1 MLFSSPI
8 FLYFF
13 LPITLLCYF
22 LSPKKIKNYTLLLSS
37 LIFYGWGGISF
48 LLLLLTSVLINYVSG
63 ILVSNSK
70 TAKGKKNVLAIGVV
84 LNLLLLL
91 YFKYANFFV
100 ENLNLISPVEL
111 KISKII
117 LPIGISF
124 FTFQAMSYLIDV
136 YRGTANV
143 QKNFA
148 KLMLYVSLFPQLVA
162 GPIVRYKDVAEQIDE
177 RRVTFDKFTSGIRRF
192 MLGLMRKVLIA
203 NPMAVIADQAFS
215 TNPDLLTPAMAWL
228 GIIAYSIQ
236 IYYDFAGYSDMAIGL
251 GRMFGFEFLE
261 NFNFPYFAKSVKDFW
276 HRWHISLSTWF
287 KDYVYIPL
295 GGNRF
300 GEGRTY
306 LNLTIVF
313 LVTGFW
319 HGAAWNFVVWGMI
332 HGLFLILE
340 RHLLKSTLKVLPTFI
355 QRTYTLLVV
364 MIAWVFFRANNI
376 FDAWAYLKTM
386 FGVNRSVFYNNR
398 VFEFIDLQTILIFT
412 IAVLGSTPVLQKINV
427 LWNTY
432 NLRSKNDFSFY
443 SLHLYQLSMIVFLT
457 VGLLLSTMMLISNS
471 YNPFIYFRF

>member
-8 FLYFF
+8 FLYLF

-63 ILVSNSK
+63 ILVNNSK
-70 TAKGKKNVLAIGVV
+70 TGKRKKTVLVIGVI

-100 ENLNLISPVEL
+100 ENLNLLSPVEL
-111 KISKII
+111 KMAKIV

-136 YRGTANV
+136 YRDTAKV

-148 KLMLYVSLFPQLVA
+148 KLLLYVSLFPQLVA

-177 RRVTFDKFTSGIRRF
+177 RNVTIDKFASGIRRF

-215 TNPDLLTPAMAWL
+215 TNPELLTPAMAWL
-228 GIIAYSIQ
+228 GIVAYSLQ

-251 GRMFGFEFLE
+251 GKMFGFEFLE

-287 KDYVYIPL
+287 KDYVYISL

-332 HGLFLILE
+332 HGFFLILE
-340 RHLLKSTLKVLPTFI
+340 RHLLKSTLNALPAFV
-355 QRTYTLLVV
+355 QRIYTLLIVLV
-364 MIAWVFFRANNI
+364 AWVFFRANNLS
-376 FDAWAYLKTM
+376 DGWSYLMTM
-386 FGVNRSVFYNNR
+386 FGVNKCIFYDIA
-398 VFEFIDLQTILIFT
+398 VFEFIDLQNITILI
-412 IAVLGSTPVLQKINV
+412 IALLGSTPVFWKIIHSWSRFNV
-427 LWNTY
+427 QSN
-432 NLRSKNDFSFY
+432 SIFSY
-443 SLHLYQLSMIVFLT
+443 VSTHVYHLSM
-457 VGLLLSTMMLISNS
+457 LLFISFGIFLSTMMLICNS